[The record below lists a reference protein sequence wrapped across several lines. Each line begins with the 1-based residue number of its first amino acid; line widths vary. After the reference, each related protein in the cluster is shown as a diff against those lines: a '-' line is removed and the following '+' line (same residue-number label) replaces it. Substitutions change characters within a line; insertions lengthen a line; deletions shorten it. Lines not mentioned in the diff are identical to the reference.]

1 MLAFDWAAGGLLAA
15 SAAIGLA
22 RGATR
27 EVTSIVA
34 LVIAAI
40 LAIAVG
46 RFGDPLLHR
55 LIHPDWLA
63 RPAGMAVVFVIAYV
77 ALRLIGGLLTRGV
90 RDSGLSGLDRVLG
103 LTLGLG
109 RGLAALGAFALLL
122 GAFVPAQRTPPW
134 IGRAR
139 LYPLALGAG
148 AALRAAAPHALSM
161 ARLDTLPAH
170 AGPASGSRSHSLEV
184 VEDPR

>member
-1 MLAFDWAAGGLLAA
+1 MLAFDWVAGGLLAA

-34 LVIAAI
+34 LVVAAV
-40 LAIAVG
+40 LAIAAG
-46 RFGDPLLHR
+46 RFGDPLFHR

-63 RPAGMAVVFVIAYV
+63 KPAGMAVVFLTAYV
-77 ALRLIGGLLTRGV
+77 VLRLIGGLLTRGV
-90 RDSGLSGLDRVLG
+90 RDSGLSGIDRMLG
-103 LTLGLG
+103 LTLGFG
-109 RGLAALGAFALLL
+109 RGLAALGAFAILL

-161 ARLDTLPAH
+161 ARLDPSLAQ
-170 AGPASGSRSHSLEV
+170 AGAASRSRSHSLEV